1 MRRKPALL
9 LTSFILAAAT
19 VLSAQTTMITAGTTV
34 GGTGAHV
41 GAGTIA
47 FKPTNLAGN
56 PLPVNFGSFGGPVA
70 PKPIAC
76 GIPSGAVR
84 TAQGG
89 GPCQVVDTSLTYSTP
104 FCYATAIYDSIFK
117 QTASGG
123 GCVQPTGS
131 TWSLDTYKPVAAPTA
146 EVVAGLTSPA
156 GPAGTGYISGL
167 SSGGAS
173 GTQVADKVAAAAKT
187 SDTIRSG
194 QHWFDVRSKGAFCD
208 GHPTSNGWSGTDDT
222 SAFQAIA
229 ANANGAG
236 IEIPPSPGNMCSI
249 LPGPSTASQAAL
261 TFNTNK
267 FILRGQTLNMSIIQD
282 ATNAAI
288 AQSNAPLLQIGTG
301 ESLLNGTNLNSL
313 TLRGAY
319 NVSYPKGM
327 LRMYQNNL
335 TTIEDL
341 GIQFGVNAANSYGL
355 YVPGTATTVFGEMR
369 FNRISIYGGAV
380 SNGTVNPNNTGIF
393 IQTSEANTDFTE
405 SNIEKVAIGVDFSST
420 NGTPILNW
428 AGGHF
433 ERIPPDPTGRDAGLA
448 FRIRQAQLHLT
459 GANIMSGMIYL
470 DPSTVNSNVDIS
482 MAGGG
487 WGAAIVDNGVGNQIH
502 LAAASYSGQQALNLD
517 GSEQYKTP
525 TLTSDPL
532 FLVSGASG
540 WTKLGTTAHVTLSNL
555 SLTSPGAK
563 AGQAVLISSTDATSG
578 AYITTQ
584 TLTPGT
590 EYELVVV
597 LQWIGR
603 QSANVVNVI
612 DNQSGATIYTASVQP
627 TMAIPTAGGYS
638 AYRVL
643 RAWIPASSSATT
655 WQIQV
660 VPSAAN
666 NFAIVTYVGVNP
678 SSTTMAS
685 GVPFASGGG
694 LATCTS
700 ASHYSPYLSANCAIS
715 GRVGGANASQTWT
728 PRKFAYATGA
738 YVRMH
743 IETDASAVAPM
754 CKIGTLQIYF
764 LPNTSW
770 EYNVPVGFW
779 PASIVCQD
787 AYGPK
792 SDPKDMVVSQLS
804 VVPIYQNLVVP
815 ITTPNDGEFVTGI
828 TPDGVQQRTAINLA
842 GSAIAS
848 PVGVSAAG
856 STEKG
861 NSGDQPLNTWTGI
874 TLAAGKCMR
883 FTGAAARMAGS
894 ATNTFKIM
902 LGGTVSNGAV
912 KGGTTVAS
920 WTYTSTDTSTSAVFH
935 ALVCNNA
942 GTTTSQF
949 SLMDAVFNN
958 TSSAAGAASLTSSA
972 STSTANSVYFT
983 FNGAS
988 TEEFTPKGAVLEL
1001 LP

>member
-19 VLSAQTTMITAGTTV
+19 ILSAQTTMITAGTTV
-34 GGTGAHV
+34 GGTGAHIDA
-41 GAGTIA
+41 GAIA
-47 FKPTNLAGN
+47 FKPANLAGN
-56 PLPVNFGSFGGPVA
+56 PLPVNFGSSGGLEA

-76 GIPSGAVR
+76 RIPSGAVT

-89 GPCQVVDTSLTYSTP
+89 GPCQVVDTSLTYSTH
-104 FCYATAIYDSIFK
+104 FCYAKAIYDSVFK
-117 QTASGG
+117 QTAPGM

-131 TWSLDTYKPVAAPTA
+131 TWSLDTYEPVASPTA

-173 GTQVADKVAAAAKT
+173 GTQVADKGAAAKT

-208 GHPTSNGWSGTDDT
+208 GHPTSNGWTGTDDT
-222 SAFQAIA
+222 PAFQAIA

-236 IEIPPSPGNMCSI
+236 VEIPPSPGNMCSI

-282 ATNAAI
+282 ATNAAT

-301 ESLLNGTNLNSL
+301 ETLLNGTNLNSL
-313 TLRGAY
+313 TLRGAS

-327 LRMYQNNL
+327 LRMHQNNL

-355 YVPGTATTVFGEMR
+355 YAPGTATTGFAEMR
-369 FNRISIYGGAV
+369 FNRISIFGGAD

-405 SNIEKVAIGVDFSST
+405 SNVENVAIGVDFSST

-428 AGGHF
+428 TGGHF
-433 ERIPPDPTGRDAGLA
+433 ERIPPGGTGNYAGLA

-459 GANIMSGMIYL
+459 GANIMAGMIYL
-470 DPSTVNSNVDIS
+470 DPSTVNSNIDIS

-517 GSEQYKTP
+517 GSEQYKTT

-540 WTKLGTTAHVTLSNL
+540 WTKLGTAAHVTLSNL

-590 EYELVVV
+590 EYELVMVM
-597 LQWIGR
+597 QWVGGPGAVR
-603 QSANVVNVI
+603 VNVV
-612 DNQSGATIYTASVQP
+612 DNQSSATIYTTSVQP
-627 TMAIPTAGGYS
+627 TMAIPTTGGYS

-660 VPSAAN
+660 VPSLAN
-666 NFAIVTYVGVNP
+666 DSAIVAYAGVNP
-678 SSTTMAS
+678 SSATMAS
-685 GVPFASGGG
+685 GVPLASGGG
-694 LATCTS
+694 RATCKS
-700 ASHYSPYLSANCAIS
+700 ALPYSSYLSAACAIS
-715 GRVGGANASQTWT
+715 GRASGANASVTWT
-728 PRKFAYATGA
+728 PRKPTYATGA

-743 IETDASAVAPM
+743 VASDANAVAPM
-754 CKIGTLQIYF
+754 CKIGTLQLYF

-770 EYNVPVGFW
+770 DYNVPVGYW
-779 PASIVCQD
+779 PSSIVCQD
-787 AYGPK
+787 AHGPA
-792 SDPKDMVVSQLS
+792 SDANDMVVSQLS
-804 VVPIYQNLVVP
+804 VVPIYENLVVP
-815 ITTPNDGEFVTGI
+815 IVTPNDGKFVTGI

-842 GSAIAS
+842 GSTIAS
-848 PVGVSAAG
+848 PDGVSAAG

-861 NSGDQPLNTWTGI
+861 NSGDEPLNTWTGI
-874 TLAAGKCMR
+874 PLAAGKCMR
-883 FTGAAARMAGS
+883 FTGAAARIAGS
-894 ATNTFKIM
+894 ATNTFKIIF
-902 LGGTVSNGAV
+902 GGTVSSGAV
-912 KGGTTVAS
+912 KGGTTVAR
-920 WTYTSTDTSTSAVFH
+920 WTYTNTDTSTSAIFH

-942 GTTTSQF
+942 DTTTSQF

-958 TSSAAGAASLTSSA
+958 TSLAAGAASLTSSA

-988 TEEFTPKGAVLEL
+988 TEEFTSKGAELEL